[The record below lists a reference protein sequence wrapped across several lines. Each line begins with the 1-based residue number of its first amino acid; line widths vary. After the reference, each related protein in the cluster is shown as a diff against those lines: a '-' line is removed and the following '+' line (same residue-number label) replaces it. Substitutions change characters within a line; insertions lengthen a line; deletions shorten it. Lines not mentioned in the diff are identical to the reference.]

1 MFVTSRGFHHVMEPN
16 YEPFHMWKDYFG
28 LSDVIKEII
37 QNRQYAPSLPVSRRL
52 QEPCGSLMSLFSN
65 TESGFVRDAS
75 LESSGQGS
83 LYCGSNVKT
92 PVTTPGSTHAYVKGA
107 TKVMLSCRVPKPQA
121 LEPRMTQFCKNNK
134 EYLYGS
140 HYLNTPTGQF
150 LCPALYKHVCPLC
163 GSMGLKAPHAFIR
176 K

>member
-37 QNRQYAPSLPVSRRL
+37 QNRQYVPSLPVSRRS

-65 TESGFVRDAS
+65 TESGF
-75 LESSGQGS
+75 
-83 LYCGSNVKT
+83 
-92 PVTTPGSTHAYVKGA
+92 
-107 TKVMLSCRVPKPQA
+107 PQA

-176 K
+176 NLYPAYNLW